1 MLTKHRGSNLIRF
14 TNLNKSFGN
23 RKVID
28 NLSFTIK
35 SNEIFGLLGPNGAGK
50 TTSVNLAVGLLEPDS
65 GSINIG
71 ESGSPH
77 SKKDR
82 LQIGVATQSL
92 AIYEDLTAEENL
104 LFFGRIYG
112 LRGKVLRER
121 VDWAFQ
127 FVSLENR
134 RNDKPANYSG
144 GMKRRLNLACGI
156 LHDPRILILDE
167 PTVGVDPQSR
177 NAIFEQIKMLND
189 AGKTIVYITHYMEEA
204 EQLCDRVAIIDNGK
218 IHAMDSVENLIET
231 HGGKPV
237 VRVKVQDEVMDYETD
252 DPILKLDDLRKSGS
266 IGRFSVEYPNLER
279 VFLKL
284 TGKKLRD

>member
-1 MLTKHRGSNLIRF
+1 LIRF
-14 TNLNKSFGN
+14 TNLNKSYGK

-28 NLSFTIK
+28 NLSFTIQA
-35 SNEIFGLLGPNGAGK
+35 NEIFGLLGPNGAGK

-65 GSINIG
+65 GSITIG
-71 ESGSPH
+71 ENGSPH

-82 LQIGVATQSL
+82 LQIGVATQAL

-112 LRGKVLRER
+112 LSGKVLRDR

-134 RNDKPANYSG
+134 RKDKPVNYSG

-156 LHDPRILILDE
+156 LHDPKILILDE

-177 NAIFEQIKMLND
+177 NAIFEQIKLLND

-204 EQLCDRVAIIDNGK
+204 EQLCDRVAIMDDGK
-218 IHAMDSVENLIET
+218 IHAMGTVENLIET

-237 VRVKVQDEVMDYETD
+237 VKVKMNSVSEVIETD
-252 DPILKLDDLRKSGS
+252 DPIRKLDDLRRTGS
-266 IGRFSVEYPNLER
+266 IDKFSVEYPNLER